1 MNGIKSKLSAPRPLL
16 IIMAKLPLMISV
28 YQVFFLSLKSTS
40 WVTNPATLTL
50 QTKSYSGQ
58 YLLKHKI
65 RPSHITS
72 KEPFLIVSIISQ
84 ELANTIQVQRSFWCS
99 YLFFYASVH
108 WTFFYVLKIA
118 EQIKAQKKQQ
128 SKEEYQKKK
137 KNRNQQWLRE
147 EKRLTVSRWNVQR
160 CPLWCSS
167 EAQLCWRAAASV
179 AWRVFIASFL
189 CDTPPLV
196 GLHLLQAFLG
206 AHSERDG

>member
-16 IIMAKLPLMISV
+16 IIMAKLPLIISV

-99 YLFFYASVH
+99 YLFFLCQCSLNFLLCVKNSWANKS
-108 WTFFYVLKIA
+108 T
-118 EQIKAQKKQQ
+118 
-128 SKEEYQKKK
+128 KEEAKQRRIPKK

-147 EKRLTVSRWNVQR
+147 EKKAYS
-160 CPLWCSS
+160 
-167 EAQLCWRAAASV
+167 
-179 AWRVFIASFL
+179 
-189 CDTPPLV
+189 
-196 GLHLLQAFLG
+196 
-206 AHSERDG
+206 